1 MAWSRILTTEAE
13 TIREVSAAY
22 WKRKREEEENGK
34 LCSLPRTDFIVKED
48 VKDGK
53 TD

>member
-22 WKRKREEEENGK
+22 WKRKREEEERENEI
-34 LCSLPRTDFIVKED
+34 RRNY
-48 VKDGK
+48 KD
-53 TD
+53 